1 MPVRHV
7 WFDLGYTLIYMQR
20 DLTYGKVLEELGHDF
35 PRETLAETFHY
46 VDKYFM
52 REFPGVF
59 GNFVYSPMPWYIGMV
74 NYRLGVKADLCALA
88 SRWMEL
94 QRQTRPY
101 WLPYEETH
109 TLLEELTRRA
119 VGVGLVSNWDHTA
132 RRILDRLDLSRFLDP
147 VVVSFEVGHSKPSPE
162 IFRIALERAGV
173 AAEQC
178 LYVGDNYYDDAV
190 GARSVGIRPL
200 IVNRFGR
207 LGIEEIDD
215 CDIIGNLTQ
224 VLEYLDC

>member
-1 MPVRHV
+1 MSIRCV

-20 DLTYGKVLEELGHDF
+20 ELTYGKVLSEMGHDI
-35 PRETLAETFHY
+35 PAQRLAETFHF

-74 NYRLGVKADLCALA
+74 NYRLGVKADLCATA

-101 WLPYEETH
+101 WLPYDETH
-109 TLLEELTRRA
+109 SVLEEIARRSIR
-119 VGVGLVSNWDHTA
+119 VGLISNWDHTA
-132 RRILDRLDLSRFLDP
+132 RKILDRLDLSRFLDP
-147 VVVSFEVGHSKPSPE
+147 IVVSSEVGHAKPAPE
-162 IFRIALERAGV
+162 IFRIALELAGV
-173 AAEQC
+173 APQEC

-190 GARSVGIRPL
+190 GARGAGMEPL
-200 IVNRFGR
+200 ILNRYGR
-207 LGIEEIDD
+207 FGIEEIGD
-215 CDIIGNLTQ
+215 CGIIQNLTE
-224 VLEYLDC
+224 VLGYLER